1 MSDGSEQAVV
11 LAKALDKIRHQ
22 TTSNLVNQKR
32 PATLLVA
39 LEATLTEQEAALTP
53 VAYFAA
59 LLSTTQ
65 QLIGGGA
72 EDTDG
77 ETLPAALYLLAI
89 VLPCVQ
95 ASIVKSKSGPLLES
109 LAPLLVSLHDQAAT
123 IKSLLSIFQAVYLSL
138 DGSSL
143 GSLQAKQVFNGVLA
157 FLVDARPKVRRK
169 AQEAV
174 QAMLAS
180 PPAPST
186 KHPYAVR
193 VAEYVIESLRDALKE
208 GKKGGKR
215 KMQNQNDGAVS
226 EETSRAIGLCS
237 FIKMVGKDWPAS
249 EIAPLCA
256 LLLSLPRL
264 GNPFLTGASYD
275 ILETLFSKS
284 SDSFEEGKVE
294 ETLEAV
300 LAAKPAGSGSVDE
313 RILPGWL
320 GTVEH
325 GFVAFARS
333 VRWMLKKMVSPRL
346 TLHIT
351 GQILTAALEPCCRLS
366 MASSAIY
373 RHPLPQSVA
382 LLTRTLR
389 HSCATA
395 CRMRRRSTLPRRLS
409 TTRKIPNTP

>member
-1 MSDGSEQAVV
+1 MSDASEQAVA
-11 LAKALDKIRHQ
+11 LATALDKIRHQ

-39 LEATLTEQEAALTP
+39 LDATLTEQEAALTP

-65 QLIGGGA
+65 QLVAGNA

-77 ETLPAALYLLAI
+77 ETLPAALYLLGI
-89 VLPCVQ
+89 VLPCVNL
-95 ASIVKSKSGPLLES
+95 SIVKSKSGPLLET
-109 LAPLLVSLHDQAAT
+109 LGPLLVSLHEQAAT
-123 IKSLLSIFQAVYLSL
+123 IKSLLSIFQAIYLSL

-143 GSLQAKQVFNGVLA
+143 NALQAKQVFNGILT
-157 FLVDARPKVRRK
+157 FLVDQRPKVRRK
-169 AQEAV
+169 AQEAI
-174 QAMLAS
+174 QAMLAN

-193 VAEYVIESLRDALKE
+193 IAEFVIESLKDALKE

-215 KMQNQNDGAVS
+215 KMQSQNEGAVS
-226 EETSRAIGLCS
+226 EEASRAIGLCA
-237 FIKMVGKDWPAS
+237 FIKMAGKDWPAS
-249 EIAPLCA
+249 QIGPLCA
-256 LLLSLPRL
+256 LLLGLPRL

-275 ILETLFSKS
+275 ILETLFTKS

-300 LAAKPAGSGSVDE
+300 LAARPTGNGSVDE

-333 VRWMLKKMVSPRL
+333 AYSKYSGLDS
-346 TLHIT
+346 
-351 GQILTAALEPCCRLS
+351 
-366 MASSAIY
+366 
-373 RHPLPQSVA
+373 
-382 LLTRTLR
+382 
-389 HSCATA
+389 
-395 CRMRRRSTLPRRLS
+395 
-409 TTRKIPNTP
+409 